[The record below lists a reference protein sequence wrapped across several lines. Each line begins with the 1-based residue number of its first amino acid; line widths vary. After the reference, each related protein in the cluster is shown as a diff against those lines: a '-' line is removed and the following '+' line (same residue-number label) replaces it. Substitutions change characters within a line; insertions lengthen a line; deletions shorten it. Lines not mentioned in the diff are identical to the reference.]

1 MKQAYVSV
9 TYLVTVTEDD
19 VGFCFTDEEFQARTN
34 VFVDDLIEN
43 NMGHYVPNDI
53 EIEFKE
59 GDE

>member
-1 MKQAYVSV
+1 MKMAYVSV

-19 VGFCFTDEEFQARTN
+19 VGYCFTDEEFQARTN
-34 VFVDDLIEN
+34 AFVDDLIAN
-43 NMGHYVPNDI
+43 NMGPYVPNDI

>member
-1 MKQAYVSV
+1 VSV

-34 VFVDDLIEN
+34 TFVDNLIEN
-43 NMGHYVPNDI
+43 NMEHYIPNDI